1 MRRHLGFSFL
11 SFFLFTL
18 TTMPADAQVAQAE
31 LRGSV
36 LDESGAALPGTTI
49 VATHVE
55 TATTRTTTTSASGTY
70 VMPALP
76 VGAYT
81 IRAELT
87 GFVTLVK
94 EGIRLAVGQSAIL
107 NFSLKLASVAE
118 TITVTGESPLVDTKK
133 SELSGHVE
141 QKQVENLPL
150 NGRNWLDLVSLV
162 PGARGNVGTIQVGA
176 SGSDMAK
183 YQVDGIDVSNQCCG
197 GSNQGYSEEN
207 IEEFK
212 VQTNRYDAEYGRVN
226 GAVINAVTKAGTN
239 TVRATG
245 FGYFRQDDFFG
256 PFHDAPNF
264 FTGKV
269 APFDQKQ
276 SGANSGGP
284 LLRNK
289 AFYFA
294 SYEYQK
300 LGATTHP
307 NTGFAQFDV
316 DAP

>member
-1 MRRHLGFSFL
+1 MRRHLGISFL

-18 TTMPADAQVAQAE
+18 TTMPAGAQVAQAE

-107 NFSLKLASVAE
+107 DFSMKLASVAE
-118 TITVTGESPLVDTKK
+118 TITVVGESPLVDTKK
-133 SELSGHVE
+133 SELSGTVE
-141 QKQVENLPL
+141 QRQVENLPL
-150 NGRNWLDLVSLV
+150 NGRNWLDLVALV
-162 PGARGNVGTIQVGA
+162 PGARGNPGAIQVGA

-183 YQVDGIDVSNQCCG
+183 YQVDGVDVTNQCCG
-197 GSNQGYSEEN
+197 GSNQGYSQEN
-207 IEEFK
+207 VEQFK
-212 VQTNRYDAEYGRVN
+212 VETNRYD
-226 GAVINAVTKAGTN
+226 
-239 TVRATG
+239 
-245 FGYFRQDDFFG
+245 
-256 PFHDAPNF
+256 
-264 FTGKV
+264 
-269 APFDQKQ
+269 
-276 SGANSGGP
+276 
-284 LLRNK
+284 
-289 AFYFA
+289 
-294 SYEYQK
+294 
-300 LGATTHP
+300 
-307 NTGFAQFDV
+307 
-316 DAP
+316 